1 LTGPIWSRVS
11 HEGIDLVKKM
21 LAFDPEKRISAAS
34 AISHNWILKNTETIV
49 IEEVFNSE
57 ALKNLKDFRAENK
70 L

>member
-1 LTGPIWSRVS
+1 
-11 HEGIDLVKKM
+11 M